1 MNGEQ
6 QEATEA
12 CFSRTQITPISALG
26 LPETQAPSLRQGT
39 AKISAG
45 PSPVLLRLERGGVSY
60 RFVDTCQDLLCSG
73 EIREGLASSP
83 PALAAIH
90 INEQNGIQRDV
101 AAVDAA
107 GGV

>member
-1 MNGEQ
+1 
-6 QEATEA
+6 
-12 CFSRTQITPISALG
+12 
-26 LPETQAPSLRQGT
+26 
-39 AKISAG
+39 
-45 PSPVLLRLERGGVSY
+45 VSY